1 MKTRKEHDIL
11 GDIEV
16 PYDSYYGSETQRAL
30 KNFNISGIHIN
41 SEIIRAYAII
51 KKSAAIANIKN
62 GALDSTIG
70 KPIIKACDE
79 IISNKL
85 SDQFKIDVFQA
96 GAGTNTNMN
105 INEVIANRALELLK
119 KKRGSYNIINPND
132 HVNMG
137 QSTNDTYHTAMN
149 IALVL
154 LIKNSL
160 LPSIKSLEETLNKK
174 ADAFKNIIKVGRT
187 HLQDAVPISLGSE
200 FSGYASSL
208 HDIIGHLN
216 YAIIILSKVPI
227 GGTAIGTGINAKFD
241 YKKNILKEINIL
253 TKHKFSGNK
262 NIFSGMQNPTE
273 ELLLSGILKTAAI
286 EINKIANDF
295 RLLGSGPRSG
305 ISEIVLPAVQ
315 PGSSIMPGKIN
326 PSIAEMMNM
335 ACFHVVGACSAVE
348 WAVGG
353 AQLELN
359 VFMPIISFELI
370 SSIKIFSNAIIT
382 FDKKCVIGI
391 EPNIAQINAHLKSN
405 LSIVTALTPYIGYQ
419 KASEITMRA
428 YKENSSIMDVCM
440 RLHILDKNKLNKI
453 LDPKNMV

>member
-11 GDIEV
+11 GNIEV
-16 PYDSYYGSETQRAL
+16 PYDSYYGSETQRAIN
-30 KNFNISGIHIN
+30 NFNISGIHIG
-41 SEIIRAYAII
+41 SEIIQAYAII
-51 KKSAAIANIKN
+51 KKSAAIANMKS

-70 KPIIKACDE
+70 KPIIKACNE
-79 IISNKL
+79 IIESKL

-154 LIKNSL
+154 LIKNTL
-160 LPSIKSLEETLNKK
+160 LPSIWSLEGSLNKK
-174 ADAFKNIIKVGRT
+174 ADDFKNIIKVGRT
-187 HLQDAVPISLGSE
+187 HLQDAVPISLGAE

-208 HDIIGHLN
+208 HDIIKHLN
-216 YAIIILSKVPI
+216 YAIIILSNVPI
-227 GGTAIGTGINAKFD
+227 GGTAVGTGINAKSD

-253 TKHKFSGNK
+253 TKHKFSSSK
-262 NIFSGMQNPTE
+262 NIFSSMQNPTE

-286 EINKIANDF
+286 EISKIANDL
-295 RLLGSGPRSG
+295 RLLNSGPRSG
-305 ISEIVLPAVQ
+305 ISEIILPAVQ

-326 PSIAEMMNM
+326 PSIAEMINM
-335 ACFHVVGACSAVE
+335 ACFHLIGACNAVE
-348 WAVGG
+348 WAIGG

-370 SSIKIFSNAIIT
+370 SSIKIFSNAIKT
-382 FDKKCVIGI
+382 FDKKCVVGI
-391 EPNIAQINAHLKSN
+391 KPNIAHINAHLKSN

-419 KASEITMRA
+419 KASEIAMRA
-428 YKENSSIMDVCM
+428 YIENNSIMDVCM
-440 RLHILDKNKLNKI
+440 HMHILDKNKLNKI
-453 LDPKNMV
+453 LDPKNMI